1 MAERPQQGATSPG
14 PQFSV
19 MMWTLNKRGS
29 FEENLERVAEAGYRH
44 VELVNEFKKWSGEDE
59 RRILARMEALGISVD
74 AMAGMTLGFADPSG
88 GDAFLAELKSL
99 IPIAQRLRCGQ
110 IILLSGKR
118 IESASA
124 QRQHEASIETLKR
137 SAEMLG
143 AGGLAG
149 VIEPIDRLE
158 NPSIYLDGVSEAFEM
173 TRVVGSPNIKVLYD
187 LYHEQRGFGNLIEKL
202 EKNIGDVGLIHVAD
216 VPGRHEPGTGEVNY
230 SNIYRSLAQL
240 KYKGVVAME
249 FYPTGDVVET
259 LRRAREEAMRS

>member
-1 MAERPQQGATSPG
+1 MVVIWWRRRARKPSRPSVMLARMMTAALATPALESSGMVERLQQDTGGAG

-19 MMWTLNKRGS
+19 MMWTLSKRGS

-59 RRILARMEALGISVD
+59 RRLLGRMEALGISVD
-74 AMAGMTLGFADPSG
+74 AMAGMTLGFADPLG
-88 GDAFLAELKSL
+88 GDAFLSELKSL
-99 IPIAQRLRCGQ
+99 IPVAQRLRCGQ

-149 VIEPIDRLE
+149 GIEPIDRLE

-173 TRVVGSPNIKVLYD
+173 TPVVGSANIKVVYD
-187 LYHEQRGFGNLIEKL
+187 LYPEHVRFGHLAEKL
-202 EKNIGDVGLIHVAD
+202 DRDIGDVGLINVA
-216 VPGRHEPGTGEVNY
+216 
-230 SNIYRSLAQL
+230 
-240 KYKGVVAME
+240 
-249 FYPTGDVVET
+249 
-259 LRRAREEAMRS
+259 